1 LRPPVF
7 GRAVGSARAK
17 PGSLDLNFGTRGSV
31 TTAIGSDPHSDDVAT
46 GVALQAN
53 GKIVVAGYTGVYPR
67 LEIALARYN
76 RAGSLDTSFGGDGQV
91 TTAIGSSS
99 GASGVAILANGKIVV
114 GGDTGVHPSSFAVTR
129 YNGDGS
135 PDTSFGVDGQVT
147 TAIGL
152 GAGASDLVL
161 QPDGKIVLAGSAGE
175 GSTRDFAL
183 ARYNADGSLDSS
195 FGTDGTITTPIGSGN
210 DIATALA
217 RQPNGKL
224 VAAGFSDNG
233 SNWDFALARYNADG
247 SLDTTFDGDGKVT
260 TAIGSNEDRA
270 SALAL
275 QRDGKLV
282 AAGWSYNGSNYD
294 FALVRYNENGS
305 LDTSFGAGGKVTT
318 ALGPNHDLSFALAR
332 QPDGKLVAGGFS
344 ESPADVPNTFI
355 LARYQAN
362 GSLDSSFG
370 AAGSVRTAFGRG
382 RRVRQRARDTAGREA
397 GRRRLER
404 QRRERRL
411 RARPLP
417 ERQGTMPRAEREAE
431 DGSAGQAPSPPG
443 LLLCRADHAS
453 LLEQPQEGP
462 RDLTDT
468 EGRDAQGGL
477 GKGNAENQQ
486 GHAQTA
492 LMRRFKNARPL
503 GVLSHTPPSGEL
515 EGRGERC

>member
-1 LRPPVF
+1 LAALGAALLLF
-7 GRAVGSARAK
+7 AVGSAQAK

-114 GGDTGVHPSSFAVTR
+114 GGDTGLHPSSFAVTR

-382 RRVRQRARDTAGREA
+382 GGSASALAIQPDGKLVAAGWSAKGGNEDFALVRYLSGKERCLVPNVRRRTVPQAKRLLRRAYCSAGRITRAFSSNLKRGRVISQTPKA
-397 GRRRLER
+397 G
-404 QRRERRL
+404 
-411 RARPLP
+411 
-417 ERQGTMPRAEREAE
+417 
-431 DGSAGQAPSPPG
+431 
-443 LLLCRADHAS
+443 
-453 LLEQPQEGP
+453 
-462 RDLTDT
+462 
-468 EGRDAQGGL
+468 
-477 GKGNAENQQ
+477 
-486 GHAQTA
+486 
-492 LMRRFKNARPL
+492 MRRAVWAKVTLKISKGMPKQR
-503 GVLSHTPPSGEL
+503 
-515 EGRGERC
+515 